1 MRAGWKARPHRLF
14 RGSSGYRGHMSIWA
28 SDNRNGHVR
37 EALTLLLSQG
47 VINDFRIRPDDE
59 FPFRV
64 QVPAG
69 IIPMTEHQAAHF
81 ALGAATAHF
90 GDLARDGA
98 P

>member
-1 MRAGWKARPHRLF
+1 
-14 RGSSGYRGHMSIWA
+14 MSIWA

-47 VINDFRIRPDDE
+47 VIDDFRIRPDDE

-90 GDLARDGA
+90 GDLARDTGGSGY
-98 P
+98 

>member
-1 MRAGWKARPHRLF
+1 
-14 RGSSGYRGHMSIWA
+14 MSIWA
-28 SDNRNGHVR
+28 SDNRTGHVR

-47 VINDFRIRPDDE
+47 VIDDFRIRPEDD

-69 IIPMTEHQAAHF
+69 IVPMTEHQAAHF

-90 GDLARDGA
+90 GHLARDGGGPGA
-98 P
+98 